1 MRCKLQNTWPRLMI
15 EWGSLGKVF
24 IGVGLCVVVV
34 GLLLLAADRVPGVAN
49 LLGWFGRLPGD
60 ISIRRDNFSVSFPL
74 ATSLLISV
82 ILSLVFYLITWI
94 VRR

>member
-1 MRCKLQNTWPRLMI
+1 MI